1 MLASS
6 QPFTIHRSRAA
17 AGGRSRARRLA
28 RWTVIASLAT
38 VGTLVAACAGAPVQE
53 MSDTRQTIRAAE
65 HAGAERVAPAPLA
78 EAREGL
84 RRAEDSLKQR
94 DYRAARREA
103 ETAHAKAVEA
113 LKVASSANAPTP
125 R

>member
-1 MLASS
+1 MALA
-6 QPFTIHRSRAA
+6 
-17 AGGRSRARRLA
+17 
-28 RWTVIASLAT
+28 LAT
-38 VGTLVAACAGAPVQE
+38 GCAGAPIQA

-65 HAGAERVAPAPLA
+65 RAGAENAAPAELA

-103 ETAHAKAVEA
+103 ESAHAKAIEA
-113 LKVASSANAPTP
+113 LRASTP
-125 R
+125 PSH